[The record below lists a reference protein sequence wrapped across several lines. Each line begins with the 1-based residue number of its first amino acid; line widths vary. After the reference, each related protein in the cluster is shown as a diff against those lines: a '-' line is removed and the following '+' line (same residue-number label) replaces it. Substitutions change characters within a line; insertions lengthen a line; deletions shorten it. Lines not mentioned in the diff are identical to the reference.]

1 MSGGFGSNLQSLA
14 SNIGGMTGTVQA
26 NVPASLQSLFGPG
39 LNNISTHVN
48 SAEFQSQFSADL
60 ANAQK
65 SLNENLPA
73 AIDGFNQGVRGIPS
87 QIADAKNAIGSH
99 LTANPGSIAKKPSFS
114 NITNSSSF
122 IGKAGLET

>member
-1 MSGGFGSNLQSLA
+1 
-14 SNIGGMTGTVQA
+14 MTGNMTQ

-65 SLNENLPA
+65 ELNANLPA
-73 AIDGFNQGVRGIPS
+73 AIDGFNQGVKGIPS

-99 LTANPGSIAKKPSFS
+99 LTANPSSLATKPSFS

-122 IGKAGLET
+122 IGKAGIET